1 MVKKSRRE
9 FIKNAGLGCLSL
21 SVTPYLIGIN
31 NEASSETVGNFNKHS
46 FLNPNL
52 ISWND
57 IGPLQDPNEF
67 GVMVP
72 KGMQCKLIAQSG
84 KKISNSYIWH
94 GSPDG
99 ASVFP
104 SNNGLSL
111 IHI

>member
-99 ASVFP
+99 ASV
-104 SNNGLSL
+104 SQVIMAGYM
-111 IHI
+111 

>member
-21 SVTPYLIGIN
+21 SVAPYLIGIN

-84 KKISNSYIWH
+84 KKY
-94 GSPDG
+94 
-99 ASVFP
+99 
-104 SNNGLSL
+104 L
-111 IHI
+111 IHIFGMALLTGRLFSQVIMAGYM